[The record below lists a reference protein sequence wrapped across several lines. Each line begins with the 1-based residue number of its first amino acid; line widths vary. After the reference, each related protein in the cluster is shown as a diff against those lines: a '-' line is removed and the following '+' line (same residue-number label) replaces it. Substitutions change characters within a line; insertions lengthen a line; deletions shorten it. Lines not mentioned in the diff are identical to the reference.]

1 MRVNIYY
8 GGRGLIDDP
17 TLYVLEKITKVLDEL
32 RVTVER
38 YNLYEDKRA
47 ITVLPK
53 TLKEADGVILAA
65 SLEWFGFG
73 GFLHQFLDACWLYG
87 DKEKLSHM
95 YMMPVVM
102 ATTYGEREAEYSL
115 IRAWE
120 MLGGVPGEGICAY
133 VDNHVEF
140 EMNAQFGLMIEKK
153 TENLYRTI
161 SKKEDYTV
169 IIEKKA
175 ENLYRTISQKIK
187 NLPTS
192 NQAVKRSI
200 SRTPQLELTP
210 QESEQLSEYVSND
223 DYVKKQ
229 KEDIEEL
236 ASLFK
241 GMLGEEKDEDDYVE
255 RLKSHFFP
263 MEGLKA
269 VFRIDLVEEKS
280 SLIIDINDS
289 KLNCYRGTVEQADVT
304 AKVKTAVFKQVL
316 DGTKTFQSAFMSGE
330 LSAQGNFKILRNFDT
345 IFRFQN
351 I

>member
-1 MRVNIYY
+1 M
-8 GGRGLIDDP
+8 GS
-17 TLYVLEKITKVLDEL
+17 EM
-32 RVTVER
+32 
-38 YNLYEDKRA
+38 
-47 ITVLPK
+47 
-53 TLKEADGVILAA
+53 
-65 SLEWFGFG
+65 
-73 GFLHQFLDACWLYG
+73 C
-87 DKEKLSHM
+87 
-95 YMMPVVM
+95 
-102 ATTYGEREAEYSL
+102 
-115 IRAWE
+115 IR
-120 MLGGVPGEGICAY
+120 
-133 VDNHVEF
+133 D
-140 EMNAQFGLMIEKK
+140 
-153 TENLYRTI
+153 R
-161 SKKEDYTV
+161 
-169 IIEKKA
+169 
-175 ENLYRTISQKIK
+175 
-187 NLPTS
+187 
-192 NQAVKRSI
+192 
-200 SRTPQLELTP
+200 TP

-223 DYVKKQ
+223 NYVKKQ

-304 AKVKTAVFKQVL
+304 AKVKTAVFEQVL

>member
-1 MRVNIYY
+1 VPSTNELAKLYAINPATAAKGVNILVDEGVLYKK
-8 GGRGLIDDP
+8 RGIGMF
-17 TLYVLEKITKVLDEL
+17 VS
-32 RVTVER
+32 
-38 YNLYEDKRA
+38 A
-47 ITVLPK
+47 GA
-53 TLKEADGVILAA
+53 KEAIL
-65 SLEWFGFG
+65 SRRKNEF
-73 GFLHQFLDACWLYG
+73 Y
-87 DKEKLSHM
+87 
-95 YMMPVVM
+95 
-102 ATTYGEREAEYSL
+102 
-115 IRAWE
+115 
-120 MLGGVPGEGICAY
+120 
-133 VDNHVEF
+133 DN
-140 EMNAQFGLMIEKK
+140 
-153 TENLYRTI
+153 
-161 SKKEDYTV
+161 
-169 IIEKKA
+169 
-175 ENLYRTISQKIK
+175 
-187 NLPTS
+187 
-192 NQAVKRSI
+192 
-200 SRTPQLELTP
+200 
-210 QESEQLSEYVSND
+210 
-223 DYVKKQ
+223 YVKKQ

-304 AKVKTAVFKQVL
+304 AKVKTAVFEQVL

>member
-1 MRVNIYY
+1 MKVNIYY

-53 TLKEADGVILAA
+53 TLKDADGIILAA
-65 SLEWFGFG
+65 SVEWFGIG
-73 GFLHQFLDACWLYG
+73 GFLQQFLDACWLYG
-87 DKEKLSHM
+87 DKDKIART
-95 YMMPVVM
+95 YMLPVVM

-120 MLGGVPGEGICAY
+120 MLGGVPGDGLCAY
-133 VDNHVEF
+133 VNNYVEF
-140 EMNAQFGLMIEKK
+140 ETNAQFSLM
-153 TENLYRTI
+153 
-161 SKKEDYTV
+161 
-169 IIEKKA
+169 IEKKA
-175 ENLYRTISQKIK
+175 ENFYRMISKK
-187 NLPTS
+187 AVAFPNSSMEVKKTVLRSSNLS
-192 NQAVKRSI
+192 
-200 SRTPQLELTP
+200 LTP

-223 DYVKKQ
+223 NYVKKQ

-241 GMLGEEKDEDDYVE
+241 GMLGEGDEADDYIT
-255 RLKSHFFP
+255 RLQEHFFP
-263 MEGLKA
+263 MDGLKA
-269 VFRIDLVEEKS
+269 VFRLDLIDENS
-280 SLIIDINDS
+280 SLVIEINEDQ
-289 KLNCYRGTVEQADVT
+289 LNCYRGTVEQADVT
-304 AKVKTAVFKQVL
+304 AKVKTSVFEEVL
-316 DGTKTFQSAFMSGE
+316 NGTKSFQSAFMSGD

-351 I
+351 K

>member
-133 VDNHVEF
+133 VDNQAILSRRKNEF
-140 EMNAQFGLMIEKK
+140 YDN
-153 TENLYRTI
+153 
-161 SKKEDYTV
+161 
-169 IIEKKA
+169 
-175 ENLYRTISQKIK
+175 
-187 NLPTS
+187 
-192 NQAVKRSI
+192 
-200 SRTPQLELTP
+200 
-210 QESEQLSEYVSND
+210 
-223 DYVKKQ
+223 YVKKQ

-304 AKVKTAVFKQVL
+304 AKVKTAVFEQVL

>member
-1 MRVNIYY
+1 MKVNIYY

-53 TLKEADGVILAA
+53 TLKDADGIILAA
-65 SLEWFGFG
+65 SVEWFGIG
-73 GFLHQFLDACWLYG
+73 GFLQQFLDACWLYG
-87 DKEKLSHM
+87 DKDKIART
-95 YMMPVVM
+95 YMLPVVM

-120 MLGGVPGEGICAY
+120 MLGGVPGEGLCAY

-140 EMNAQFGLMIEKK
+140 ETNAQFSLM
-153 TENLYRTI
+153 
-161 SKKEDYTV
+161 
-169 IIEKKA
+169 IEKKA
-175 ENLYRTISQKIK
+175 ENFYRMISKK
-187 NLPTS
+187 AVAFPNSSMEVKKTVLRSSNLS
-192 NQAVKRSI
+192 
-200 SRTPQLELTP
+200 LTP

-223 DYVKKQ
+223 NYVKKQ

-241 GMLGEEKDEDDYVE
+241 GMLGEGDEADDYIT
-255 RLKSHFFP
+255 RLQEHFFP
-263 MEGLKA
+263 MDGLKA
-269 VFRIDLVEEKS
+269 VFRLDLIDENS
-280 SLIIDINDS
+280 SLVIEINEAQ
-289 KLNCYRGTVEQADVT
+289 LNCYRGTVEQADVT
-304 AKVKTAVFKQVL
+304 AKVKTSVFEEVL
-316 DGTKTFQSAFMSGE
+316 NGTKSFQSAFMSGD

-351 I
+351 K

>member
-1 MRVNIYY
+1 MKVNIYY

-17 TLYVLEKITKVLDEL
+17 TLFVLEKMEKVLDEL
-32 RVTVER
+32 RVSVER
-38 YNLYEDKRA
+38 YNLYEEKSN
-47 ITVLPK
+47 IMVLPK
-53 TLKEADGVILAA
+53 TLKDVDGVILAA
-65 SLEWFGFG
+65 SVEWYGYG
-73 GFLHQFLDACWLYG
+73 GFLQQFLDACWLYG
-87 DKEKLSHM
+87 DKEKISHI
-95 YMMPVVM
+95 YMLPVVT
-102 ATTYGEREAEYSL
+102 ATTYGEREAECNL

-120 MLGGVPGEGICAY
+120 MLGGVPGDGLCTY
-133 VDNHVEF
+133 VEDHIEF
-140 EMNAQFGLMIEKK
+140 ETNAELNLM
-153 TENLYRTI
+153 
-161 SKKEDYTV
+161 
-169 IIEKKA
+169 IEKKA
-175 ENLYRTISQKIK
+175 ENFYRMISKKMVAFPNSSMQ
-187 NLPTS
+187 
-192 NQAVKRSI
+192 VKKKVLRGSTL
-200 SRTPQLELTP
+200 SLTP
-210 QESEQLSEYVSND
+210 QESEQLSIYASND
-223 DYVKKQ
+223 NYVKKQ

-304 AKVKTAVFKQVL
+304 AKVKTAVFEQVL